1 MQAEAGED
9 KTPDVG
15 SLLSGARKSRGLND
29 LDNVARELCI
39 RPHLLEA
46 LEQNNFSAFPTA
58 CYASGFLKS
67 YATYL
72 GLDATSVV
80 SQFKSEYEGA
90 FQKVE
95 LVFPEV
101 PARASLPRNIAAS
114 IGGLSLVMVLGVGM
128 MFGTEEVREDLIALD
143 DVSSLSMADTMLT
156 ASAPATA
163 TQIALAEPVKQAVE
177 KVAAE
182 PGKKPVEKKLAE
194 NKPVDESPT
203 FTLVQQA
210 TAHTNDSD
218 ADEIFSREVRAT
230 PVVGD
235 RIRLT
240 AAADIWV
247 RISGPEGEILFD
259 RVVQE
264 GEEFF
269 APDRKGLKL
278 MTSNA
283 SALSLFVGDV
293 AISPLGDYGQIV
305 SELTLDQQHL
315 LQKTALL
322 QH

>member
-1 MQAEAGED
+1 MSD
-9 KTPDVG
+9 
-15 SLLSGARKSRGLND
+15 ARKSRGLID
-29 LDNVARELCI
+29 LGQVARDLCI

-46 LEQNNFSAFPTA
+46 LEQNNFLAFPTA

-72 GLDATSVV
+72 GLDAASIV
-80 SQFKSEYEGA
+80 SQFKAEYKGASE
-90 FQKVE
+90 KVE

-101 PARASLPRNIAAS
+101 PQRAALPRNIAAS
-114 IGGLSLVMVLGVGM
+114 IGGLSLVIMLGVGM
-128 MFGTEEVREDLIALD
+128 TFGDDTVRQELIALED
-143 DVSSLSMADTMLT
+143 LGHLTMAS
-156 ASAPATA
+156 ASAPEASRQT
-163 TQIALAEPVKQAVE
+163 
-177 KVAAE
+177 VAAGTE
-182 PGKKPVEKKLAE
+182 PAPVAE
-194 NKPVDESPT
+194 VVEAKVEEGPK

-210 TAHTNDSD
+210 TAHTGDVD
-218 ADEIFSREVRAT
+218 QKDVQAT
-230 PVVGD
+230 AVVSD

-240 AAADIWV
+240 AASDIWV

-259 RVVQE
+259 RVVQQ

-269 APDRKGLKL
+269 APDRKGLTL

-305 SELTLDQQHL
+305 TELALDQKRL

-322 QH
+322 TP

>member
-1 MQAEAGED
+1 MTGEEVNKAEAGD
-9 KTPDVG
+9 KNIPDVG
-15 SLLSGARKSRGLND
+15 SLLSEARKSKGLD
-29 LDNVARELCI
+29 SLDYVARELCI

-72 GLDATSVV
+72 GLDAASVV

-90 FQKVE
+90 TEKVE

-101 PARASLPRNIAAS
+101 PPRAHLPRTIAAS
-114 IGGLSLVMVLGVGM
+114 IGSLSLVIMLGVWM
-128 MFGTEEVREDLIALD
+128 MFGSENISGDMLALEDLTGI
-143 DVSSLSMADTMLT
+143 T
-156 ASAPATA
+156 
-163 TQIALAEPVKQAVE
+163 LAQSTSEPVQAPNQEPVAETTELASVE
-177 KVAAE
+177 Q
-182 PGKKPVEKKLAE
+182 PVEDKAE
-194 NKPVDESPT
+194 TGRKFT
-203 FTLVQQA
+203 FVQQA
-210 TAHTNDSD
+210 TAKTG
-218 ADEIFSREVRAT
+218 EAT
-230 PVVGD
+230 RKDVMATAVVTD

-240 AAADIWV
+240 ADADIWV

-259 RVVQE
+259 RVVQK

-269 APDRKGLKL
+269 APDRKGLTL

-283 SALSLFVGDV
+283 SALSVFVGDV

-305 SELTLDQQHL
+305 SELALDQKKL

-322 QH
+322 QY